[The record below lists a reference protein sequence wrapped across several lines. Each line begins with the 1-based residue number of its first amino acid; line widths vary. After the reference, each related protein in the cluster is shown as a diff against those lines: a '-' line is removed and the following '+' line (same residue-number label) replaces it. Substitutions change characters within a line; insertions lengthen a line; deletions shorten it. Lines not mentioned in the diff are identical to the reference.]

1 MLYMCFI
8 HNQLWQNLTTKK
20 PAGSVVNTPGVV
32 KSQGK
37 FKQKSYVYY
46 TNLVWENHI
55 IARNWWPQPITKT
68 LMFVITQYALYNGS

>member
-8 HNQLWQNLTTKK
+8 HNQLWQNLTAKN

-32 KSQGK
+32 ESQGK

-55 IARNWWPQPITKT
+55 IAHETDDLNELLKH
-68 LMFVITQYALYNGS
+68 